1 MKPPSG
7 DGGNEGGVHLDARH
21 SRSLNESTIWRWWK
35 PRKMGDTN
43 AADVATLNEATIWRW
58 WKLLL
63 PSRVT
68 PGKRTLNEATI

>member
-1 MKPPSG
+1 
-7 DGGNEGGVHLDARH
+7 
-21 SRSLNESTIWRWWK
+21 
-35 PRKMGDTN
+35 MGDTN
-43 AADVATLNEATIWRW
+43 AAYVATLNEATIWRW